1 MENIKKFEDFLDK
14 MRGLLDEA
22 NRQGRI
28 IVRVEDLERTFPEL
42 KEFEDEKVRKA
53 LIEMVHDTTGD
64 SLWIDYNVHKSDAI
78 AWLEKQGKTTDIDP
92 VFSYNNLVTKKQD
105 GIDNCPLECSTNTVM
120 TDSKKNQVEPRFK
133 VGDWVVLSTS
143 DGEKVVQIDSIEHFK
158 SGEPRYITSE
168 GRWFGNGTKARLLTD
183 KDVETITLPESK
195 IIVKQ
200 KPAWSKEEEVKIN
213 RIVACLENLNVADN
227 DILLK
232 DVDWLKSLKERC
244 TWKPSDKQIHAFEQV
259 YDWYNDNFAPSETL
273 TSLYNDLK
281 KLMEE

>member
-1 MENIKKFEDFLDK
+1 MDYKEKLE
-14 MRGLLDEA
+14 EA
-22 NRQGRI
+22 KRLYETANTDQRY
-28 IVRVEDLERTFPEL
+28 VLESLFPEL
-42 KEFEDEKVRKA
+42 KESEYERVRKA
-53 LIEMVHDTTGD
+53 LIEYFNEQCDM
-64 SLWIDYNVHKSDAI
+64 SDWNGVYGYQVV

-281 KLMEE
+281 KLKG